1 MDTPIEGLMNSKAQR
16 LTGWI
21 LTALISA
28 LFGFSSIIKLM
39 AVPEVRQ
46 TLSDLGWPAQLDHT
60 VGLLELICLVLFL
73 VPRTAVLGAVL
84 QTGLLG
90 GTVALKLRVGDPMF
104 THVLFGV
111 YMGVFIWGALYF
123 RDPRVRQLMPW
134 RAPPSS

>member
-1 MDTPIEGLMNSKAQR
+1 
-16 LTGWI
+16 
-21 LTALISA
+21 
-28 LFGFSSIIKLM
+28 M

-90 GTVALKLRVGDPMF
+90 GTVALKLRVGDPIL

-111 YMGVFIWGALYF
+111 YIGVFIWGSLYF
-123 RDPRVRQLMPW
+123 RDARVRQLMPW